1 MLGFLFFTRFDL
13 SVCLVYRLWLGPRE
27 FCICMVRGC
36 VFLRFNVFPMRS
48 SALSSVRVHCYVC
61 VKSNMN
67 TREIFE
73 LLSLTKNL
81 DFLTL

>member
-1 MLGFLFFTRFDL
+1 MIKARFLAI
-13 SVCLVYRLWLGPRE
+13 GPRE
-27 FCICMVRGC
+27 FCICVVRGC
-36 VFLRFNVFPMRS
+36 IFLRFDAFPMCS
-48 SALSSVRVHCYVC
+48 SVLSSVRVHRYIC

-81 DFLTL
+81 DFLTV